1 MSSRDTLQSKVAR
14 ACGGLLRSRTL
25 WRVRSLRVACAPC
38 PMRGARKTA
47 PRIHAAEA
55 GAGTTA
61 NRRRSWPQHSR
72 TPQARAPPRFRA
84 RRENLR
90 RIDSAAVLAP
100 RKAAKEN
107 PARLQACGVYR
118 WGGVGCWPA
127 FAPLCDNRRVPQR
140 RLTCWAGPSTRGE
153 VMPYDRTS
161 YRSAQSSVRSH

>member
-1 MSSRDTLQSKVAR
+1 MFPSPSLVNPRICPDCTPKVNRSPTKVSSRDTLQSKVAR

-55 GAGTTA
+55 GAGATA

-84 RRENLR
+84 WRENLR
-90 RIDSAAVLAP
+90 RIDSAAVLPP
-100 RKAAKEN
+100 RRAAKEN

-118 WGGVGCWPA
+118 WGGCGLLA
-127 FAPLCDNRRVPQR
+127 RVR
-140 RLTCWAGPSTRGE
+140 AAMR
-153 VMPYDRTS
+153 
-161 YRSAQSSVRSH
+161 

>member
-118 WGGVGCWPA
+118 WGVW
-127 FAPLCDNRRVPQR
+127 V
-140 RLTCWAGPSTRGE
+140 AGP
-153 VMPYDRTS
+153 
-161 YRSAQSSVRSH
+161 RSRRYAIIGGFLSGALRAGQGLPLEGR